1 MGVKMTLIIENVND
15 DLAKIIRAVAKP
27 FKAKVKRKKEL
38 SVNGYTKEFEEKLL
52 KELKE
57 TQDLYL
63 KGKIKAYDDV
73 KKMHQDIL
81 NEV

>member
-1 MGVKMTLIIENVND
+1 MTLIIENVND

-38 SVNGYTKEFEEKLL
+38 SVNGYTKKFEEKLL

>member
-1 MGVKMTLIIENVND
+1 MTLIIENVND

-81 NEV
+81 NEA

>member
-1 MGVKMTLIIENVND
+1 MTLIIENVND

-73 KKMHQDIL
+73 KKCTKIY
-81 NEV
+81 

>member
-1 MGVKMTLIIENVND
+1 MTLIIENVND

>member
-1 MGVKMTLIIENVND
+1 MTLIIENVND

-63 KGKIKAYDDV
+63 KG
-73 KKMHQDIL
+73 
-81 NEV
+81 

>member
-1 MGVKMTLIIENVND
+1 MTLIIENVND

-38 SVNGYTKEFEEKLL
+38 SVNSYTKEFEEKLL